1 MVPQVLEAVLRVLKS
16 AATLSFSMSTSGGVL
31 RQNQAA
37 LRTRSSFSVKM
48 DFSVV
53 PDCCGLAG
61 EEALM
66 GEEDIFFGEC
76 LCGSGGRGLL
86 VVLKRG

>member
-37 LRTRSSFSVKM
+37 LRTPSSFSVKM
-48 DFSVV
+48 DFSPAAAAVA
-53 PDCCGLAG
+53 CCGLAG

-66 GEEDIFFGEC
+66 GEEDMFAGVFAGLAGEDC
-76 LCGSGGRGLL
+76 QQG
-86 VVLKRG
+86 